1 MKTVLSVDVAK
12 NKSMIMLMNSDG
24 EILIDTKEIKHNL
37 EEFEKVKAEIKE
49 INPQNLTIFMEST
62 GTYHL
67 PVERYFKENGFNTL
81 VINSL
86 TTKNNYDT
94 IRKTKTDK
102 KDCYRLAKLFFVN
115 EVEYHELS
123 KKDLYANLK
132 AMTRQYFYLLQQN
145 VSCKNRYKRLINIC
159 FPELE
164 KIFKS
169 TRIYDDTALNFI
181 KEFPHAEIVKE
192 KRIDALYNN
201 LYKTNGRNLNFYK
214 KLATTIKTA
223 SANSYPGVDK
233 KHEDVQNL
241 SYMAKIVQNNVS
253 CKNRYKRLINI
264 CFPELEK
271 IFKSTRIYE
280 DTALNF
286 IKEFPH
292 AEIVKEKRIDALYN
306 NLYKTN
312 GRNLNF
318 YKKLATTIKTASIN
332 SYPGVDKEHEDVKNL
347 SYMAKIVQNNNNIIN
362 ELREKMIETAK
373 QSPYFKIINSFYGI
387 GEILTA
393 EILGELGD
401 ITRFDSPKEII
412 AFCGLDPTIKQ
423 SGKSIN
429 VKGAIS
435 KRGNKYARYILF
447 NCSQMVVK
455 LGASNYPEHPVY
467 IYYQNKKAEG
477 KHYYESLT
485 ACSTKILRM
494 LYSMCKNNK
503 QFLEN

>member
-1 MKTVLSVDVAK
+1 MKIVLSVDVAK

-24 EILIDTKEIKHNL
+24 EIFIDTKEINHNL
-37 EEFEKVKAEIKE
+37 EDFEKVKEEIKE
-49 INPQNLTIFMEST
+49 INPQNLTVFMEST
-62 GTYHL
+62 GTYYL

-102 KDCYRLAKLFFVN
+102 KDCYRLVKLFFVN
-115 EVEYHELS
+115 EVEYHDLS

-132 AMTRQYFYLLQQN
+132 AMTRQYFYLLQN
-145 VSCKNRYKRLINIC
+145 NISCKNRYKRLINIC

-169 TRIYDDTALNFI
+169 TRIYDDTVLNFI

-214 KLATTIKTA
+214 KLAT
-223 SANSYPGVDK
+223 
-233 KHEDVQNL
+233 
-241 SYMAKIVQNNVS
+241 
-253 CKNRYKRLINI
+253 
-264 CFPELEK
+264 
-271 IFKSTRIYE
+271 
-280 DTALNF
+280 
-286 IKEFPH
+286 
-292 AEIVKEKRIDALYN
+292 
-306 NLYKTN
+306 
-312 GRNLNF
+312 
-318 YKKLATTIKTASIN
+318 
-332 SYPGVDKEHEDVKNL
+332 
-347 SYMAKIVQNNNNIIN
+347 
-362 ELREKMIETAK
+362 
-373 QSPYFKIINSFYGI
+373 
-387 GEILTA
+387 
-393 EILGELGD
+393 
-401 ITRFDSPKEII
+401 
-412 AFCGLDPTIKQ
+412 TIKQ

>member
-1 MKTVLSVDVAK
+1 MKTVLSVDIAK

-37 EEFEKVKAEIKE
+37 EDFEKAKEEIKE
-49 INPQNLTIFMEST
+49 INPENLTVFMEST
-62 GTYHL
+62 GIYHL

-102 KDCYRLAKLFFVN
+102 KDCFRLAKLFFVN
-115 EVEYHELS
+115 VVEYHDLS

-132 AMTRQYFYLLQQN
+132 AMTRQYFYLTQVN

-164 KIFKS
+164 TIFKS
-169 TRIYDDTALNFI
+169 SRIYEETALNFI
-181 KEFPHAEIVKE
+181 KAFPHAEIVKE

-201 LYKTNGRNLNFYK
+201 LYKTNSRHDYF
-214 KLATTIKTA
+214 
-223 SANSYPGVDK
+223 
-233 KHEDVQNL
+233 
-241 SYMAKIVQNNVS
+241 
-253 CKNRYKRLINI
+253 YKRL
-264 CFPELEK
+264 
-271 IFKSTRIYE
+271 
-280 DTALNF
+280 AHQ
-286 IKEFPH
+286 IKD
-292 AEIVKEKRIDALYN
+292 I
-306 NLYKTN
+306 
-312 GRNLNF
+312 
-318 YKKLATTIKTASIN
+318 ASN
-332 SYPGVDKEHEDVKNL
+332 SYPGVDKEHSDVKNL
-347 SYMAKIVQNNNNIIN
+347 SDMACILEENIKTIN
-362 ELREKMIETAK
+362 KLKENMIELAK

-387 GEILTA
+387 GEVLTA
-393 EILGELGD
+393 ELLGELGD
-401 ITRFDSPKEII
+401 ITRFDSHKQLI
-412 AFCGLDPTIKQ
+412 AFCGLDPTIIQ

-429 VKGAIS
+429 VHGTIS
-435 KRGNKYARYILF
+435 KRGDKYARWILF
-447 NCSQMVVK
+447 NISQMIVK
-455 LGASNYPEHPVY
+455 LGHQCPEHPVY
-467 IYYQNKKAEG
+467 NYYLMKKAEG

>member
-12 NKSMIMLMNSDG
+12 NKSMIMLMNSVG

-37 EEFEKVKAEIKE
+37 EDFEKVKEEIEKIE
-49 INPQNLTIFMEST
+49 PENLTVFMEST

-123 KKDLYANLK
+123 KNDLYANLK
-132 AMTRQYFYLLQQN
+132 AMTRQYFYLLQKN
-145 VSCKNRYKRLINIC
+145 VSCKNRYKRLLNIC

-201 LYKTNGRNLNFYK
+201 LYKTNLRNLNFYK
-214 KLATTIKTA
+214 KLATSIKIA
-223 SANSYPGVDK
+223 SNNSYPGVGK
-233 KHEDVQNL
+233 EHEDTKSL
-241 SYMAKIVQNNVS
+241 SDMAKIVQSNNNV
-253 CKNRYKRLINI
+253 
-264 CFPELEK
+264 
-271 IFKSTRIYE
+271 
-280 DTALNF
+280 
-286 IKEFPH
+286 
-292 AEIVKEKRIDALYN
+292 
-306 NLYKTN
+306 
-312 GRNLNF
+312 
-318 YKKLATTIKTASIN
+318 
-332 SYPGVDKEHEDVKNL
+332 
-347 SYMAKIVQNNNNIIN
+347 IN
-362 ELREKMIETAK
+362 ELRNKMIETA
-373 QSPYFKIINSFYGI
+373 
-387 GEILTA
+387 
-393 EILGELGD
+393 
-401 ITRFDSPKEII
+401 
-412 AFCGLDPTIKQ
+412 KQ

-435 KRGNKYARYILF
+435 KRGNKYARYILI

-503 QFLEN
+503 TFLSD

>member
-24 EILIDTKEIKHNL
+24 EIFIDTKEINHNL
-37 EEFEKVKAEIKE
+37 EDFEKVKEEIKE
-49 INPQNLTIFMEST
+49 INPQNLTVFMEST

-115 EVEYHELS
+115 EVEYHDLS

-132 AMTRQYFYLLQQN
+132 AMTRQYFYLLQNN

-181 KEFPHAEIVKE
+181 KEFPYAEIVKE

-214 KLATTIKTA
+214 KLAT
-223 SANSYPGVDK
+223 
-233 KHEDVQNL
+233 
-241 SYMAKIVQNNVS
+241 
-253 CKNRYKRLINI
+253 
-264 CFPELEK
+264 
-271 IFKSTRIYE
+271 
-280 DTALNF
+280 
-286 IKEFPH
+286 
-292 AEIVKEKRIDALYN
+292 
-306 NLYKTN
+306 
-312 GRNLNF
+312 
-318 YKKLATTIKTASIN
+318 
-332 SYPGVDKEHEDVKNL
+332 
-347 SYMAKIVQNNNNIIN
+347 
-362 ELREKMIETAK
+362 
-373 QSPYFKIINSFYGI
+373 
-387 GEILTA
+387 
-393 EILGELGD
+393 
-401 ITRFDSPKEII
+401 
-412 AFCGLDPTIKQ
+412 TIKQ

-455 LGASNYPEHPVY
+455 LGDSNYPEHPVY

>member
-37 EEFEKVKAEIKE
+37 ENFEKVKEEIKE
-49 INPQNLTIFMEST
+49 INPENLTVFMEST

-115 EVEYHELS
+115 EVEYHDLS

-132 AMTRQYFYLLQQN
+132 AMTRQYFYLTQIN
-145 VSCKNRYKRLINIC
+145 VSYKNRYKRLINIC

-164 KIFKS
+164 EIFKS
-169 TRIYDDTALNFI
+169 SRIYEETALNFI
-181 KEFPHAEIVKE
+181 KAFPHAYIVKE
-192 KRIDALYNN
+192 KRVDALYNN
-201 LYKTNGRNLNFYK
+201 LYKTNSRHDYYYK
-214 KLATTIKTA
+214 RLAHEIKDIA
-223 SANSYPGVDK
+223 SNSYPGIDK
-233 KHEDVQNL
+233 DH
-241 SYMAKIVQNNVS
+241 S
-253 CKNRYKRLINI
+253 
-264 CFPELEK
+264 
-271 IFKSTRIYE
+271 
-280 DTALNF
+280 
-286 IKEFPH
+286 
-292 AEIVKEKRIDALYN
+292 
-306 NLYKTN
+306 
-312 GRNLNF
+312 
-318 YKKLATTIKTASIN
+318 
-332 SYPGVDKEHEDVKNL
+332 DVKNL
-347 SYMAKIVQNNNNIIN
+347 SDIAGILQENIKNVN
-362 ELREKMIETAK
+362 EIKEKMIETAK

-387 GEILTA
+387 GEVLTA
-393 EILGELGD
+393 ELLGELGD
-401 ITRFDSPKEII
+401 ITRFDNHKQLI
-412 AFCGLDPTIKQ
+412 AFCGLDPTIIQ

-429 VKGAIS
+429 VHGSIS
-435 KRGNKYARYILF
+435 KRGDKYVRWILF
-447 NCSQMVVK
+447 NISQMVVK
-455 LGASNYPEHPVY
+455 LGHQCPSHPVY

-503 QFLEN
+503 QFLEK

>member
-1 MKTVLSVDVAK
+1 MLSRA
-12 NKSMIMLMNSDG
+12 
-24 EILIDTKEIKHNL
+24 
-37 EEFEKVKAEIKE
+37 
-49 INPQNLTIFMEST
+49 
-62 GTYHL
+62 
-67 PVERYFKENGFNTL
+67 R
-81 VINSL
+81 
-86 TTKNNYDT
+86 
-94 IRKTKTDK
+94 
-102 KDCYRLAKLFFVN
+102 
-115 EVEYHELS
+115 
-123 KKDLYANLK
+123 
-132 AMTRQYFYLLQQN
+132 
-145 VSCKNRYKRLINIC
+145 
-159 FPELE
+159 

-214 KLATTIKTA
+214 RLSETIKIA

-233 KHEDVQNL
+233 
-241 SYMAKIVQNNVS
+241 
-253 CKNRYKRLINI
+253 
-264 CFPELEK
+264 
-271 IFKSTRIYE
+271 
-280 DTALNF
+280 
-286 IKEFPH
+286 
-292 AEIVKEKRIDALYN
+292 
-306 NLYKTN
+306 
-312 GRNLNF
+312 
-318 YKKLATTIKTASIN
+318 
-332 SYPGVDKEHEDVKNL
+332 EHKDVKNL
-347 SYMAKIVQNNNNIIN
+347 SDMAKIVQNNNNVIN
-362 ELREKMIETAK
+362 ELRDKMIETAK
-373 QSPYFKIINSFYGI
+373 KSPYYEIINSFYEI

-393 EILGELGD
+393 EILGKLGD
-401 ITRFDSPKEII
+401 ITRFDSPKQLI
-412 AFCGLDPTIKQ
+412 AFCRLDPTIKQ
-423 SGKSIN
+423 SRKSIN

>member
-1 MKTVLSVDVAK
+1 MIVEVKDLSSKRKKVNNLKTVLSVDAAK
-12 NKSMIMLMNSDG
+12 GKSMFMLVNSDG
-24 EILIDTKEIKHNL
+24 EILIDFIEIKHNL
-37 EEFEKVKAEIKE
+37 EGFEKIRKQVETFDISD
-49 INPQNLTIFMEST
+49 LTVFMEST
-62 GTYHL
+62 GIYHL

-115 EVEYHELS
+115 EVKYHDLS

-132 AMTRQYFYLLQQN
+132 ALSRQYFYLLQHN
-145 VSCKNRYKRLINIC
+145 VSCKNRYKRLLNIC

-164 KIFKS
+164 EIFKS

-201 LYKTNGRNLNFYK
+201 LYKTNGRHL
-214 KLATTIKTA
+214 
-223 SANSYPGVDK
+223 
-233 KHEDVQNL
+233 
-241 SYMAKIVQNNVS
+241 
-253 CKNRYKRLINI
+253 NRYKNI
-264 CFPELEK
+264 AE
-271 IFKSTRIYE
+271 RI
-280 DTALNF
+280 
-286 IKEFPH
+286 K
-292 AEIVKEKRIDALYN
+292 V
-306 NLYKTN
+306 
-312 GRNLNF
+312 
-318 YKKLATTIKTASIN
+318 ASIN
-332 SYPGVDKEHEDVKNL
+332 SYPGVDKNHADTKNL
-347 SYMAKIVQNNNNIIN
+347 SNMAEIVQNNNHIIDD
-362 ELREKMIETAK
+362 LRDKMIELAK

-387 GEILTA
+387 GETLTA
-393 EILGELGD
+393 ELLGELGD
-401 ITRFDSPKEII
+401 ITRFGSPKELI
-412 AFCGLDPTIKQ
+412 AFCGLDPTIIQ
-423 SGKSIN
+423 SGKTIN

-435 KRGNKYARYILF
+435 KRGNKYARYLLF

-455 LGASNYPEHPVY
+455 LGATYYPEHPVH

-477 KHYYESLT
+477 KHYYECLT

-503 QFLEN
+503 TFLKD

>member
-37 EEFEKVKAEIKE
+37 EDFEKAKEEIKE
-49 INPQNLTIFMEST
+49 INPENLTVFMEST

-145 VSCKNRYKRLINIC
+145 VSCKNRYKRLLNIC
-159 FPELE
+159 FPELG

-214 KLATTIKTA
+214 RLSETIKIA

-233 KHEDVQNL
+233 
-241 SYMAKIVQNNVS
+241 
-253 CKNRYKRLINI
+253 
-264 CFPELEK
+264 
-271 IFKSTRIYE
+271 
-280 DTALNF
+280 
-286 IKEFPH
+286 
-292 AEIVKEKRIDALYN
+292 
-306 NLYKTN
+306 
-312 GRNLNF
+312 
-318 YKKLATTIKTASIN
+318 
-332 SYPGVDKEHEDVKNL
+332 EHKDVKNL
-347 SYMAKIVQNNNNIIN
+347 SDMAKIVQNNNNVIN
-362 ELREKMIETAK
+362 ELRDKMIETAK
-373 QSPYFKIINSFYGI
+373 KSPYYEIINSFYGI

-401 ITRFDSPKEII
+401 ITRFDSPKQLI
-412 AFCGLDPTIKQ
+412 AFCGLDPIIKQ

-447 NCSQMVVK
+447 NCS
-455 LGASNYPEHPVY
+455 
-467 IYYQNKKAEG
+467 
-477 KHYYESLT
+477 
-485 ACSTKILRM
+485 
-494 LYSMCKNNK
+494 
-503 QFLEN
+503 